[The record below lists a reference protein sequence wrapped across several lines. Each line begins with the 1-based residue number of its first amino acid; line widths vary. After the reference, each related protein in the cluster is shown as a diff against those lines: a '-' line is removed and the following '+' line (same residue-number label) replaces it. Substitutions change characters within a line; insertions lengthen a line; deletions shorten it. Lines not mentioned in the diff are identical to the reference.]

1 MTILTTFLLVCREFS
16 REFTLLFLLS
26 MNTIEFFPVEN
37 DGKDYQPITTTSTSR
52 IPQSSLLNPAKDVC
66 LNQQV
71 QLSNTLRLPLFSI
84 SRGKASIRIHAILRL
99 LVEFFDPSLSSQL
112 ASLLPSWWRPFS
124 YPIEL
129 QEDFTSVRTVELNK
143 KIVIRSQ

>member
-1 MTILTTFLLVCREFS
+1 MTVLTTFLLVCRDFS

-26 MNTIEFFPVEN
+26 MNTIEFFPVNSDDN
-37 DGKDYQPITTTSTSR
+37 DNHSVTTTTTTTTTSR

-66 LNQQV
+66 LNQHA
-71 QLSNTLRLPLFSI
+71 QLSQTLRLPLFSI
-84 SRGKASIRIHAILRL
+84 SRGKASVRIHAILRL

-129 QEDFTSVRTVELNK
+129 QDDFISVRTVELIK
-143 KIVIRSQ
+143 